1 MTKEQ
6 YERWSAPFRPAG
18 AAKGLR
24 LVNKLLTYSC
34 YIAYPLTLFYIG
46 FHQDPR
52 LMQTIL
58 VPAITFVILSI
69 FRDRYNA
76 KRPYEVLDI
85 QPIIIKH
92 TRGHSFPSRHVFS
105 CFVIAMTFL
114 WLNPPVGAVFLLM
127 GVILCFC
134 RVIGGVHFPRDVIV
148 GALVGVLSGVVGYWV
163 LPVWQRDFFAGF
175 IFFGS

>member
-6 YERWSAPFRPAG
+6 YQRWSAPFRSKGAAG
-18 AAKGLR
+18 ALKLA
-24 LVNKLLTYSC
+24 NKLLTYSC
-34 YIAYPLTLFYIG
+34 YIAYPLTLLYMG
-46 FHQDPR
+46 AHRDSR
-52 LMQTIL
+52 LLLSVLT
-58 VPAITFVILSI
+58 PAISFVILSI

-92 TRGHSFPSRHVFS
+92 TKGHSFPSRHVFS

-114 WLNPPVGAVFLLM
+114 WLNPPVGIVFLLM
-127 GVILCFC
+127 GVALCFC

-163 LPVWQRDFFAGF
+163 LPVWQGDFFAGF